1 MYPGRGKVFATTL
14 AIVASAVSVFASPVS
29 ASIEVG
35 QIGAPT
41 GTCEAGFEHLVK
53 TVSSGNS
60 FRIPE
65 VGTITSWSHLAI
77 GNPSQILTMKVYRPL
92 AGDNFMVVGHDSRLI
107 DPGVLNTFP
116 ASLAVFPGDFLGL
129 YSDTENSGCLF
140 SGLEGNALYLHPGA
154 LSDGQAATST
164 TTTLTDARTNISAI
178 LDPSN
183 SFTFT
188 GVTRDKRRGTAILDL
203 DVPNSG
209 ELTGTGKGVSA
220 ASAASISKSVQ
231 AGATTLKI
239 KTKGKKKTK
248 LKDTGNVKV
257 TVNVTYTPIGGDPKT
272 QRQKITLKKK
282 L

>member
-1 MYPGRGKVFATTL
+1 
-14 AIVASAVSVFASPVS
+14 VS
-29 ASIEVG
+29 ASIVVG
-35 QIGAPT
+35 QTGAPT
-41 GTCEAGFEHLVK
+41 GTCEAGVEHLVK
-53 TVSSGNS
+53 TVGSGNS

-65 VGTITSWSHLAI
+65 IGTITSWSHLAI

-116 ASLAVFPGDFLGL
+116 TSLAVFPGDFLGL

-140 SGLEGNALYLHPGA
+140 SGPEGNALYSHHGA
-154 LSDGQAATST
+154 LSDGQAATFT
-164 TTTLTDARTNISAI
+164 TTSLTMDAQTNISAT

-188 GVTRDKRRGTAILDL
+188 GVTRDKRTGTAILNL
-203 DVPNSG
+203 DVLNSG

-220 ASAASISKSVQ
+220 ASAASISKSVE

-239 KTKGKKKTK
+239 KAKGKKKTK
-248 LKDTGNVKV
+248 LKETGKVKV
-257 TVNVTYTPIGGDPKT
+257 TVNVTYTPTGGDPRT
-272 QRQKITLKKK
+272 QAQKIMLKKK